1 MSLLRQL
8 RLLLHKEFI
17 GAWRNK
23 LWTLLEVA
31 VPVLISLPLAI
42 IVVQKS
48 SSVKHDEQLYKPFQV
63 TGDWRDVDRLLDNM
77 KSIYSSCGR
86 RNKRSLGLIF
96 ANETAMMEAL
106 SKDFR
111 ESFLCTDYIAGVI
124 FDEYN
129 KSTARLRYT
138 LRIRQTDDLQS
149 QWYIGDDVWGPGG
162 AYEVMEDHFQ
172 VNINPNYWSSGFL
185 SLQYAVESV
194 FLKSIDSAKYSGDD
208 LEFSLERLPE
218 PTYFEKAMVLPALFV
233 ITILVYAAGIVT
245 FALFASTIFR
255 SAGMAVKGAGF
266 LWLASIALTN
276 VPISSGSL
284 LPNII
289 FSLNINYAFTSA
301 LKSVQDYMRR
311 VRYVDFFADEYLGWH
326 NIFENAAYMYPFGWA
341 FVMMVADCILMF
353 LLAIFLD
360 YAYLCGGF
368 WLLSLRPSKTE
379 KVRLPEEDYTDQL
392 NEDINIRGADP
403 EQDKA
408 DIVVTKL
415 TKKYSAE
422 TVVDKLSFSARRGE
436 ITVLLGHNGAGKST
450 TFSMIT
456 GLITPTSGIISICG
470 KVLNSRSIKKCQ
482 HEIGYCPQYNALF
495 DSLTVREHLELFRE
509 LRGIKD
515 RYAEVSEMIS
525 DLHLDNVAD
534 TVGAPSMLF

>member
-1 MSLLRQL
+1 MSFRRQL

-31 VPVLISLPLAI
+31 VPVLISLPLVI
-42 IVVQKS
+42 IVVQMS

-86 RNKRSLGLIF
+86 RNKRSLGLVFPSNFDESEARWVARELESRYQLSNLSIINHTYKLDVQIF

-111 ESFLCTDYIAGVI
+111 ESFLCTGFIAGVI

-149 QWYIGDDVWGPGG
+149 QWYIGDDIWGPGG

-172 VNINPNYWSSGFL
+172 VNIIPNYWSSGFL

-194 FLKSIDSAKYSGDD
+194 FLKSIASAKYSGDD

-218 PTYFEKAMVLPALFV
+218 PTYFEKAITDFLSFLIIFWQISMMPCILHTVSNIASERRSGMQAIFYFYFFELFAMVLPALFI

-245 FALFASTIFR
+245 FALCASTIFH

-266 LWLASIALTN
+266 LWLASI
-276 VPISSGSL
+276 GME
-284 LPNII
+284 I
-289 FSLNINYAFTSA
+289 F
-301 LKSVQDYMRR
+301 
-311 VRYVDFFADEYLGWH
+311 
-326 NIFENAAYMYPFGWA
+326 
-341 FVMMVADCILMF
+341 
-353 LLAIFLD
+353 
-360 YAYLCGGF
+360 
-368 WLLSLRPSKTE
+368 
-379 KVRLPEEDYTDQL
+379 
-392 NEDINIRGADP
+392 
-403 EQDKA
+403 
-408 DIVVTKL
+408 
-415 TKKYSAE
+415 
-422 TVVDKLSFSARRGE
+422 
-436 ITVLLGHNGAGKST
+436 
-450 TFSMIT
+450 
-456 GLITPTSGIISICG
+456 
-470 KVLNSRSIKKCQ
+470 
-482 HEIGYCPQYNALF
+482 
-495 DSLTVREHLELFRE
+495 
-509 LRGIKD
+509 
-515 RYAEVSEMIS
+515 
-525 DLHLDNVAD
+525 
-534 TVGAPSMLF
+534 